1 MKSLGFL
8 IYWIRFRGMLSQ
20 RPSKDQVE
28 QQRWTDARSLVLL
41 VTRNTTGSNTNHYKT
56 QVITSSLCGK
66 RFLKHHQKIEF
77 TSTKESAKNLPLRTN
92 LQIELKLSLQN
103 DQHLHEKMIFEN
115 RKISETQ
122 RYLNL
127 ITKSS
132 TIHSDIEKVI
142 EKKQKLANTNAQKVE
157 LLNIYIQ
164 SVFTRNAN
172 VGKTE
177 RQDNV
182 LLNSGPDKIG
192 NALLKPLK
200 VTTKITSLTA
210 QLDCN

>member
-1 MKSLGFL
+1 
-8 IYWIRFRGMLSQ
+8 
-20 RPSKDQVE
+20 
-28 QQRWTDARSLVLL
+28 
-41 VTRNTTGSNTNHYKT
+41 
-56 QVITSSLCGK
+56 
-66 RFLKHHQKIEF
+66 
-77 TSTKESAKNLPLRTN
+77 
-92 LQIELKLSLQN
+92 
-103 DQHLHEKMIFEN
+103 MIFEN
-115 RKISETQ
+115 RKISEIQ

-132 TIHSDIEKVI
+132 TIPSDIEKII
-142 EKKQKLANTNAQKVE
+142 EKYQKLANTDAQKVE
-157 LLNIYIQ
+157 LLKIYIQ

-182 LLNSGPDKIG
+182 LLKSINFTIDEIEDALCELDINKASGPDKIG